1 MGMPVPAFAR
11 PPALNPMPALPVPKK
26 SERANARNARAK
38 IPVPGQ
44 PAGTN
49 GQSQKPSINNKM
61 SFSKYHCFQFYC
73 YQARALCCAYKM
85 MLFRCKQSSQE
96 FSGALGSSQEPSR
109 TLMSSHEGLSGALLG
124 ALRSSQWLFGDLR
137 SS

>member
-49 GQSQKPSINNKM
+49 GHQILSHKSLKKYNISSFHVQVGIILVQKFILEHD
-61 SFSKYHCFQFYC
+61 FSKSVTHVCFLTKVVHTFCHFCPLKQFL
-73 YQARALCCAYKM
+73 AM
-85 MLFRCKQSSQE
+85 
-96 FSGALGSSQEPSR
+96 PV
-109 TLMSSHEGLSGALLG
+109 
-124 ALRSSQWLFGDLR
+124 
-137 SS
+137 

>member
-49 GQSQKPSINNKM
+49 GHEVPRLNVDFFFFKSSQNTNHTIKIIKM

-109 TLMSSHEGLSGALLG
+109 TLMSYHELS
-124 ALRSSQWLFGDLR
+124 
-137 SS
+137 

>member
-1 MGMPVPAFAR
+1 MPVPAFAR

-49 GQSQKPSINNKM
+49 GHEVPRLNVDFFFFKSSQNTNHTIKIIKM
-61 SFSKYHCFQFYC
+61 SFSKYIS
-73 YQARALCCAYKM
+73 L
-85 MLFRCKQSSQE
+85 LSVLLLSSQ
-96 FSGALGSSQEPSR
+96 STVLCLQN
-109 TLMSSHEGLSGALLG
+109 
-124 ALRSSQWLFGDLR
+124 DVV
-137 SS
+137 